1 MKCSIVDRAI
11 TMNTDLELELEN
23 ELKIIEKWSKPET
36 KTRMVR
42 KIFDLTQKQRCKYQI
57 VIIL

>member
-1 MKCSIVDRAI
+1 
-11 TMNTDLELELEN
+11 MNTDLELELEN